1 MVLDR
6 QRDQRLLRLERG
18 SALIEGTVALA
29 IAFLLLALV
38 VHVGLFVT
46 ARSTAESAV
55 GSMARRAARP
65 GATVAGGDLVDLI
78 ESSVI
83 GSTDVSASVS
93 ADQHRALAVAS
104 FVWNP
109 PGPSFG
115 TIRMTVRAS
124 EPVIV
129 PP

>member
-1 MVLDR
+1 
-6 QRDQRLLRLERG
+6 
-18 SALIEGTVALA
+18 VALA

>member
-1 MVLDR
+1 MVFDI
-6 QRDQRLLRLERG
+6 QRDKRLLRLERG

-38 VHVGLFVT
+38 VHVGLLVT

-65 GATVAGGDLVDLI
+65 EASVGEAELIDLI
-78 ESSVI
+78 ESSVL
-83 GSTDVSASVS
+83 GSTDVSATVDTDETRSI
-93 ADQHRALAVAS
+93 AVAS
-104 FVWNP
+104 FLWNP

-115 TIRMTVRAS
+115 SIRITVRAS
-124 EPVIV
+124 EPVVV

>member
-6 QRDQRLLRLERG
+6 QRDQRLLRLEGG
-18 SALIEGTVALA
+18 SALVEGTVALA

-46 ARSTAESAV
+46 ARSTAESAA

-65 GATVAGGDLVDLI
+65 GATIDAAQLVDLI

-83 GSTDVSASVS
+83 GASSVS
-93 ADQHRALAVAS
+93 ATITSDDSRATAVAT
-104 FVWNP
+104 FRWDP

-115 TIRMTVRAS
+115 PIEMTVSAT
-124 EPVIV
+124 EPLVV

>member
-1 MVLDR
+1 MVLDL
-6 QRDQRLLRLERG
+6 QRDKRLLRLERG

-38 VHVGLFVT
+38 VHVGLFVA
-46 ARSTAESAV
+46 ARSTAETAV
-55 GSMARRAARP
+55 GSAARRAARP
-65 GATVAGGDLVDLI
+65 GATVGGDDLVALI
-78 ESSVI
+78 EASVI
-83 GSTDVSASVS
+83 GSTNVTASVS
-93 ADQHRALAVAS
+93 SDQQRAVTVAS

-124 EPVIV
+124 EPIVV